1 MAGTQDNPKR
11 VWKAL
16 NQIANI
22 KTKSTKDVAIDK
34 ITVEGR
40 VIADRFMILELLN
53 DYFVHVGIE
62 GHDSIEVQGVQ
73 LVRPS
78 LIKFKSVTPC
88 EIAGYVAN
96 LKNNVAAAD
105 GIPAQLYKIL
115 HSFYPDIFTA
125 FVNHSLTTSS
135 VPPQL
140 KHNIIHPV
148 YKGGA
153 RDDMANY
160 RPIAI
165 ASNLSKILEM
175 PVYDQLTQ
183 YFESINFFYAHQYGF
198 RKTISTA
205 DAAFETV
212 ATIQSALDQGLSVS
226 GLFLDVKKAFDSV
239 NHTLLLKKLRVAGV
253 GGDVISW
260 MENYLSGRTQSVVL
274 SGDLSSK
281 QQVLSGVPQGSIL
294 GPLLFKVFLNDIT
307 KLVLKGRLNL
317 YADDAN
323 VIYSATTLDSLF
335 NGMQEDLLQLFNWY
349 KSNGLSLN
357 LTKTRYMLFSPKPLS
372 NVNYALIANG
382 INIQR
387 ASSVKSLGLHLDERL
402 KWDIHIAKVK
412 SSILPV
418 LGLIFRNKSYLHVNN
433 LKKKSTIP

>member
-1 MAGTQDNPKR
+1 MTSLHNIL
-11 VWKAL
+11 KAL
-16 NQIANI
+16 
-22 KTKSTKDVAIDK
+22 
-34 ITVEGR
+34 
-40 VIADRFMILELLN
+40 
-53 DYFVHVGIE
+53 
-62 GHDSIEVQGVQ
+62 
-73 LVRPS
+73 
-78 LIKFKSVTPC
+78 
-88 EIAGYVAN
+88 
-96 LKNNVAAAD
+96 
-105 GIPAQLYKIL
+105 
-115 HSFYPDIFTA
+115 
-125 FVNHSLTTSS
+125 
-135 VPPQL
+135 
-140 KHNIIHPV
+140 
-148 YKGGA
+148 
-153 RDDMANY
+153 
-160 RPIAI
+160 
-165 ASNLSKILEM
+165 
-175 PVYDQLTQ
+175 
-183 YFESINFFYAHQYGF
+183 FFFFAHQYGF

-212 ATIQSALDQGLSVS
+212 ATIQSALDQGLFVS

-239 NHTLLLKKLRVAGV
+239 NHTLLLKKLREAGV

-274 SGDLSSK
+274 SGELSSK

-294 GPLLFKVFLNDIT
+294 GPMLFKVFLNDIT